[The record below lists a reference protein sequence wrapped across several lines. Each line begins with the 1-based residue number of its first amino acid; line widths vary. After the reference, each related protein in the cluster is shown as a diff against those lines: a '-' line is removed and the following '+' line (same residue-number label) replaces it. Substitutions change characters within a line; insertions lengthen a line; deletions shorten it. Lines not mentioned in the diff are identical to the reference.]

1 MEYEELRDFLLKK
14 MRLSHIYQPLLI
26 KTLVEA
32 NGKATTRQLA
42 RAFLA
47 QDEKQLEYY
56 EERLVQMPIPVLSKH
71 GIITRE
77 GDMVSLNTEK
87 LNLKQQSEIKKI
99 CEEKIQD
106 FIASRGLDTW
116 KRGNV
121 EAGEDD
127 VNYRQKDCIFCN
139 VVGKREILAE
149 NDYCLAFLDAFP
161 VTEGHTLII
170 PKRHV
175 ADYFELNKQ
184 ETAAINDLL
193 HQRRKT
199 LLDQDTSIKGF
210 NVGVNVGHYAGQSIM
225 HCHVHLIPR
234 REGDNPAPKGGVR
247 GVIPARQSY

>member
-1 MEYEELRDFLLKK
+1 MIMEYEELRDFLLKK

-99 CEEKIQD
+99 CE
-106 FIASRGLDTW
+106 
-116 KRGNV
+116 
-121 EAGEDD
+121 
-127 VNYRQKDCIFCN
+127 
-139 VVGKREILAE
+139 
-149 NDYCLAFLDAFP
+149 
-161 VTEGHTLII
+161 
-170 PKRHV
+170 
-175 ADYFELNKQ
+175 
-184 ETAAINDLL
+184 
-193 HQRRKT
+193 
-199 LLDQDTSIKGF
+199 
-210 NVGVNVGHYAGQSIM
+210 
-225 HCHVHLIPR
+225 
-234 REGDNPAPKGGVR
+234 
-247 GVIPARQSY
+247 

>member
-1 MEYEELRDFLLKK
+1 MNYEELRGFLLNK
-14 MRLSHIYQPLLI
+14 MRLSHIYQPLLV

-32 NGKATTRQLA
+32 GGIATTRQLA

-56 EERLVQMPIPVLSKH
+56 EERLIQMPIPVLSKH
-71 GIITRE
+71 GVISRD
-77 GDMVSLNTEK
+77 GDLVSLNTEN

-116 KRGNV
+116 KRGDCAQ
-121 EAGEDD
+121 EKIDTS
-127 VNYRQKDCIFCN
+127 YRQKDCIFCN
-139 VVGKREILAE
+139 AAEEREILAE
-149 NDYCLAFLDAFP
+149 NEHSLAFMDAFP

-175 ADYFELNKQ
+175 ADYFELS
-184 ETAAINDLL
+184 EPEVAAINNLL
-193 HQRRKT
+193 HLRRRELLSKDT
-199 LLDQDTSIKGF
+199 LIKGF
-210 NVGVNVGHYAGQSIM
+210 NVGVNIGHVAGQSIM

>member
-14 MRLSHIYQPLLI
+14 MRLNHIYQPLLI

-32 NGKATTRQLA
+32 GGIATTRQLA

-193 HQRRKT
+193 HLRRKEM
-199 LLDQDTSIKGF
+199 LSKDASIKGF
-210 NVGVNVGHYAGQSIM
+210 NVGVNIGHYAGQSIM